1 MLKEYIKLI
10 TDYKDLTKDQM
21 KNAMNTIMEGKASEP
36 QIAAFLVALKMKGET
51 VDEIVAAAEVMRE
64 KAEKIDFTGDTIL
77 DTCGTGGDM
86 SHTFNISTATAIIAA
101 SCGVKVAKHG
111 NRGLTS
117 LSGSAD
123 ILKALGIN
131 IELTPEK
138 IKNCLEKAGIAFLF
152 APGCHKAMKYAM
164 PVRKEIGIRTIFNIL
179 GPLANPVKNT
189 HHLMGVFSE
198 KLTEKIAKV
207 LKNIGLKRAAVV
219 CGKGNVDEIILWGYT
234 RISELKNGKIKT
246 YKIKPAD
253 FGIKSSPLSSVKGG
267 TPEENAK
274 ILKEILENKRK
285 DAYYDIVLLNSGF
298 ALYITDFAKTVKEG
312 IKKVK
317 ETIESGEAL
326 KKLNQ
331 FIECSN
337 E

>member
-1 MLKEYIKLI
+1 MLKEYIKIL
-10 TDYKDLTKDQM
+10 TDYKDLSKDQM
-21 KNAMNTIMEGKASEP
+21 INAMNIIMEGKASEP

-51 VDEIVAAAEVMRE
+51 VDEIVAAVEVMRE
-64 KAEKIDFTGDTIL
+64 KAEKIDFTDDTIL

-86 SHTFNISTATAIIAA
+86 SHTFNISTATAIVAA
-101 SCGVKVAKHG
+101 SCGVNVAKHG

-123 ILKALGIN
+123 ILRALGIN
-131 IELTPEK
+131 IEFTPEK
-138 IKNCLEKAGIAFLF
+138 IKNCLKKIGFAFLF

-179 GPLANPVKNT
+179 GPLANPVKDT

-198 KLTEKIAKV
+198 KLTEKIANV
-207 LKNIGLKRAAVV
+207 LKNMGLKRAAVV

-234 RISELKNGKIKT
+234 KISELKNGRIKT
-246 YKIKPAD
+246 YKIKPED
-253 FGIKSSPLSSVKGG
+253 FNIKRSSLSSVKGG
-267 TPEENAK
+267 TPEENAN

-285 DAYYDIVLLNSGF
+285 DAYYDVVLLNSGF
-298 ALYITDFAKTVKEG
+298 ALYISDFAKTPEEG
-312 IKKVK
+312 IKMAKK
-317 ETIESGEAL
+317 TIENGEAL

-331 FIECSN
+331 FIECTN

>member
-1 MLKEYIKLI
+1 MLKEYIKIL
-10 TDYKDLTKDQM
+10 TDFKDLNKEQM
-21 KNAMNTIMEGKASEP
+21 KNALSIIMEGKASEP
-36 QIAAFLVALKMKGET
+36 QISAFLTALRMKGET

-64 KAEKIDFTGDTIL
+64 KAEKIDFKSDIIL

-86 SHTFNISTATAIIAA
+86 SHTFNISTASAIIAA
-101 SCGVKVAKHG
+101 SAGIKVAKHG
-111 NRGLTS
+111 NRGITS

-123 ILKALGIN
+123 ILKALGVN
-131 IELTPEK
+131 IELSPEK

-198 KLTEKIAKV
+198 DLTEKMANV
-207 LKNIGLKRAAVV
+207 LKKMGLKHAAVV
-219 CGKGNVDEIILWGYT
+219 CGKGNIDEIILWGYT
-234 RISELKNGKIKT
+234 KISELKNGKVKT
-246 YKIKPAD
+246 YRITPGDFKIK
-253 FGIKSSPLSSVKGG
+253 KCSLSDVKGK
-267 TPEENAK
+267 TPEENAN

-285 DAYYDIVLLNSGF
+285 DAYYDIVILNSGF
-298 ALYITDFAKTVKEG
+298 ALYIADFAKTAKDG
-312 IKKVK
+312 IKLAK
-317 ETIESGEAL
+317 ELIESGKAL
-326 KKLNQ
+326 AKLNQ
-331 FIECSN
+331 LIQCSN

>member
-1 MLKEYIKLI
+1 MLKEYIKLLV
-10 TDYKDLTKDQM
+10 DYKDLDKDQM
-21 KNAMNTIMEGKASEP
+21 KNAMNAIMEGKVSEP
-36 QIAAFLVALKMKGET
+36 QMSAFLTALRMKGET

-64 KAEKIDFTGDTIL
+64 KAEKIEFKSNIIL

-86 SHTFNISTATAIIAA
+86 SHTFNISTASAIIAA
-101 SCGVKVAKHG
+101 SAGITVAKHG
-111 NRGLTS
+111 NRGMTS

-123 ILKALGIN
+123 ILKALGVN

-138 IKNCLEKAGIAFLF
+138 IKNCLKKAGIAFLF

-179 GPLANPVKNT
+179 GPLINPVKNT

-198 KLTEKIAKV
+198 SLTEKIANV
-207 LKNIGLKRAAVV
+207 LKKMGLKHAAVI
-219 CGKGNVDEIILWGYT
+219 CGKGNVDEIILWGDT
-234 RISELKNGKIKT
+234 KISELKNGKVKT
-246 YKIKPAD
+246 FRIHPKD
-253 FGIKSSPLSSVKGG
+253 FGIKKSPLSAVKGG
-267 TPEENAK
+267 TPEENAN

-285 DAYYDIVLLNSGF
+285 DAYYDIIVLNSGF
-298 ALYITDFAKTVKEG
+298 ALYIADFVKTIKEG
-312 IKKVK
+312 IKSAK
-317 ETIESGEAL
+317 ELIESGKAL
-326 KKLNQ
+326 SKLKQ